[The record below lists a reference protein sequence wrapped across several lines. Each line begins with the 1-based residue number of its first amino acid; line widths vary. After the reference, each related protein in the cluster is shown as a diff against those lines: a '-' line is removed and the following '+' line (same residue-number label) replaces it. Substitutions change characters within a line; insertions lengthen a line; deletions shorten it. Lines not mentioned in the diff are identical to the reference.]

1 MSKRLLV
8 PLLTTVLTLGSVS
21 PVLAGTVRDAG
32 PYKILNMSVAEKLR
46 SARGCVHAEPKVT
59 LSPHTQTGL
68 IPTSKFVVRMSRR
81 TMQNVRR
88 MSVIPNVSPHPTESG
103 HLTVNRD
110 ALDSLSITSLM
121 SILSNDEQPVGGLS
135 GSPKTMFLL
144 GLTTG
149 VGSVSVLA
157 LIVLVSMMLKGQ
169 RRNLRR

>member
-68 IPTSKFVVRMSRR
+68 IPTSKFVVRRPDVTTHDAKR
-81 TMQNVRR
+81 TTDVG
-88 MSVIPNVSPHPTESG
+88 HPQRFPSSNRIRAPDREPG
-103 HLTVNRD
+103 H
-110 ALDSLSITSLM
+110 S
-121 SILSNDEQPVGGLS
+121 
-135 GSPKTMFLL
+135 
-144 GLTTG
+144 
-149 VGSVSVLA
+149 
-157 LIVLVSMMLKGQ
+157 
-169 RRNLRR
+169 